1 MLKKRSLSLLL
12 LLFVVFTQLY
22 AQQNTKGIDSKMLEE
37 ISKAYKNT
45 AEDKALRNAIANN
58 DINKL
63 ATNNEVVKNVDTYF
77 SNKVNIKGMTNQ
89 KSSGRCWI
97 FTGLNVFRAKMIAK
111 YNLSNFEFSQNYVF
125 FWDQLEKS
133 NLFLQAIIDTRHKDK
148 NDKTVEWLFKNPIG
162 DGGQFTGV
170 KDLVTKY
177 GLVPKEI
184 MPETNTSENTGRM
197 SNLLSL
203 KLREYGLELR
213 EMGSQ
218 KNMNEAA
225 LLKRKTEMLATVYR
239 ILVLNLGQPP
249 TDFTWTLKDNSGKPI
264 HTKEY
269 TPLTFYKEYVNE
281 DLSNYLMFMNDP
293 TREYYKVYEIEY
305 DRHVYDGGNWKYLN
319 LPMEDIKEMAIA
331 SLKDSTSMYFS
342 CDVGKFFYRDNGS
355 LDINNYDY
363 ASLLGTTFSM
373 NKKQRIETFASSS
386 AHAMSLCG
394 VDLDKEGK
402 PIKWLIENSWGTIGH
417 NGFLIMTDEWFD
429 EYMFRLVVEKKYVK
443 KVLLDYF
450 NQKPIQ
456 LPPWDPM
463 FADEE

>member
-1 MLKKRSLSLLL
+1 
-12 LLFVVFTQLY
+12 
-22 AQQNTKGIDSKMLEE
+22 
-37 ISKAYKNT
+37 
-45 AEDKALRNAIANN
+45 
-58 DINKL
+58 
-63 ATNNEVVKNVDTYF
+63 
-77 SNKVNIKGMTNQ
+77 
-89 KSSGRCWI
+89 
-97 FTGLNVFRAKMIAK
+97 
-111 YNLSNFEFSQNYVF
+111 
-125 FWDQLEKS
+125 
-133 NLFLQAIIDTRHKDK
+133 
-148 NDKTVEWLFKNPIG
+148 
-162 DGGQFTGV
+162 
-170 KDLVTKY
+170 
-177 GLVPKEI
+177 
-184 MPETNTSENTGRM
+184 
-197 SNLLSL
+197 
-203 KLREYGLELR
+203 
-213 EMGSQ
+213 
-218 KNMNEAA
+218 MNEAA